1 MKKKKQDP
9 KKKAQDKSDK
19 PFRPDKRTDSQ
30 IWFEKH
36 HGELIEGSPN
46 FGQDKAWVRE
56 GRDPS
61 WSKDREHL
69 MRIFNKNV
77 EDMLE
82 PAATTAPLRDKL
94 AMARFQ
100 SDREARYVKEY
111 KATGLGDLSRSMR
124 LAPVR
129 IGEPPVTYNSL
140 KGKYDNTNEWQGREI
155 RKEYLEGFR
164 SSDSYKNQM
173 TESTRVD
180 TRTGETQ
187 TSSPSRWGSEHIDA
201 TASSIPRKRF
211 YARGEEQITWLDH
224 NRDKSLDTPAVAREM
239 AHYDQLHGFLQKQD
253 KGARAALNV
262 FRGRGFTRR

>member
-9 KKKAQDKSDK
+9 KKRAQDKFDR
-19 PFRPDKRTDSQ
+19 PFRPDRRTDSQ
-30 IWFEKH
+30 IRFEEH
-36 HGELIEGSPN
+36 HGELIPGSPN

-82 PAATTAPLRDKL
+82 PASYTAPLRDKL
-94 AMARFQ
+94 AGVRFH
-100 SDREARYVKEY
+100 SDREARYLKEY
-111 KATGLGDLSRSMR
+111 NATGLGDISRSMR
-124 LAPVR
+124 LAPVP
-129 IGEPPVTYNSL
+129 IGLPKTWNVAL
-140 KGKYDNTNEWQGREI
+140 QKFDNAGAWENREM
-155 RKEYLEGFR
+155 RKEYKENFKH
-164 SSDSYKNQM
+164 SDRYKNEM
-173 TESTRVD
+173 TVQTSVD
-180 TRTGETQ
+180 TLTGKTQ
-187 TSSPSRWGSEHIDA
+187 TSPTWRGSESLDV
-201 TASSIPRKRF
+201 TASSIPRKQV
-211 YARGEEQITWLDH
+211 YSRGEEQTVWLDH

-239 AHYDQLHGFLQKQD
+239 AHYDQLHGYLQKQD